1 MSTKT
6 PSSSA
11 PRTNITPGSD
21 RRPSQHEGLSSLSPS
36 MSGRKRRQDASA
48 MEDMLRPSIVVRPHP
63 QKLSVKPRS
72 LQPLMLLPREHLPL
86 SSLDLAS
93 PQGDFAYARFFESTI
108 KILDLEGRMGA
119 RPVVLIARLEGDK
132 SVYALERQD
141 NGLYSLCKLGSWV
154 DLEQLSGYATVTNSK
169 MVRSRPQI
177 AAQDSDS
184 GPLVTPQVHKETK
197 KRRLA
202 IEAIQSMVKKPARP
216 ASAAENYIAPSP
228 MGQLVESQTANPTT
242 LLAPEAEVAAP
253 VMSQTN
259 PELPT
264 EQTTADDIFNNIRN
278 QYIETLYHS
287 MGSLAYFAKG
297 PLSRA
302 RAAFHLDCDSTLDMS
317 DLIDFLKSLVLST
330 QQIDT
335 KYKSSVPDIIALAK
349 TDLADSGD
357 EQVAKTKKRKPKK
370 IKLGKNVLYPDEDA
384 HVRQWWSLR
393 KPQRR
398 DDEDSSKSEAEGTR
412 LQILYLRT
420 RETQLQII
428 LILEILALESSR
440 SNENEIGSQLP
451 TLPGNESILDS
462 SKQASVKKRNKHNF
476 PVLLVV
482 QADRLSI
489 WQSTTLD
496 GIELPDGSQAVDAD
510 GTHHSQ
516 GSSSDP
522 LRDFCIDIIVP
533 FYSARL
539 PQQCDEVSRKLGGPV
554 MPSPAKPRSKKAE
567 PTAKPKS
574 KPGSSAK
581 RPSASKSGHSLER
594 VLSKETERNRRS
606 MSRGPGGMIALM
618 RSASTPTY
626 PVLKREASESTSLS
640 NVPRPDSKGSS
651 HAKDKHPAI
660 EQTSNKRAPPEEK
673 SRKEA
678 QVQAELQE
686 AISSL
691 RKPNREVAVGK
702 ALEEAEERRATTTLA
717 QLRKSRKPTQ
727 FTRFQDVVQAT
738 PVGHR
743 FRDALGRAPQG
754 RPSTSNRALVNSVE
768 KMHISPSASL
778 ISSSAPRKRDRDAAF
793 SAPESPALPRA
804 GKPPAQ
810 ETVATPARP
819 STLKYDTIR
828 VSAPDEGAVLASS
841 PVVSRRTQYLEVP
854 GSQLKHRDSGVMLPS
869 SPGGINFAETPVKRP
884 RLGRMASIENYVTV
898 TPVKKRAVDCIGV
911 TPVKNDT
918 KSQDDGAKT
927 SVYQQL
933 GWDDYDDLF

>member
-1 MSTKT
+1 MSIKT
-6 PSSSA
+6 PGSSA
-11 PRTNITPGSD
+11 PSTNIAPGSD
-21 RRPSQHEGLSSLSPS
+21 SRPSQHEGLSPS
-36 MSGRKRRQDASA
+36 MSARKRRHDDVHA
-48 MEDMLRPSIVVRPHP
+48 MEELLRPSIVVRPHP

-72 LQPLMLLPREHLPL
+72 LQPLMLLPREHLSL
-86 SSLDLAS
+86 ASLDLAS

-108 KILDLEGRMGA
+108 KILDLEGRLGA

-154 DLEQLSGYATVTNSK
+154 NLEQLSGYATVTNTK
-169 MVRSRPQI
+169 MVKQRPQI
-177 AAQDSDS
+177 ASQEIDSA
-184 GPLVTPQVHKETK
+184 PLVTPQLHKETK

-202 IEAIQSMVKKPARP
+202 IEAIQSMVKKPQRS
-216 ASAAENYIAPSP
+216 ASVAETSNAPSP
-228 MGQLVESQTANPTT
+228 MDPATNCQTASQAT
-242 LLAPEAEVAAP
+242 LPAPETQAAAQLTLP
-253 VMSQTN
+253 TN
-259 PELPT
+259 PELPI

-302 RAAFHLDCDSTLDMS
+302 RAAFHLDCDSNLDMN

-330 QQIDT
+330 QQIDA

-349 TDLADSGD
+349 TGLADSGD
-357 EQVAKTKKRKPKK
+357 EQTPKAKKRKSKK
-370 IKLGKNVLYPDEDA
+370 MKLGKNVLYPDEDE
-384 HVRQWWSLR
+384 HVRKWWSLR

-398 DDEDSSKSEAEGTR
+398 EDEDSTKSESEETR

-440 SNENEIGSQLP
+440 SGDNSTSSQIP
-451 TLPGNESILDS
+451 TLPGDESTLDS
-462 SKQASVKKRNKHNF
+462 SKQAPVKKRNKHNF

-489 WQSTTLD
+489 WQSTTMD
-496 GIELPDGSQAVDAD
+496 GVELPGDSHAADSDGAR
-510 GTHHSQ
+510 H
-516 GSSSDP
+516 
-522 LRDFCIDIIVP
+522 
-533 FYSARL
+533 YSARL
-539 PQQCDEVSRKLGGPV
+539 PQQCDEVNRKLGGPV
-554 MPSPAKPRSKKAE
+554 MPSPPKPRSRKTE

-574 KPGSSAK
+574 KPGSLAK
-581 RPSASKSGHSLER
+581 RPSASKSAHSLER

-606 MSRGPGGMIALM
+606 MSRGPSGMIALM

-626 PVLKREASESTSLS
+626 PVLKREASESTTLS
-640 NVPRPDSKGSS
+640 SVPRPDSKDSS
-651 HAKDKHPAI
+651 HAKGKSSAV
-660 EQTSNKRAPPEEK
+660 EQTPNKRAPTEDK
-673 SRKEA
+673 AKKEA
-678 QVQAELQE
+678 QMQAELQE

-727 FTRFQDVVQAT
+727 YTRFQDVVQAT

-754 RPSTSNRALVNSVE
+754 RSTSNRTLADSVE

-778 ISSSAPRKRDRDAAF
+778 ISSSAPRKRDRDTAF
-793 SAPESPALPRA
+793 STNESPALPRET
-804 GKPPAQ
+804 KLPAK

-819 STLKYDTIR
+819 STLKYDALR
-828 VSAPDEGAVLASS
+828 VSAPDEGVVLASS
-841 PVVSRRTQYLEVP
+841 PVLSRRSQYLEVP
-854 GSQLKHRDSGVMLPS
+854 GSHLKPRDSGVMLPS
-869 SPGGINFAETPVKRP
+869 SPGGINLAETPVKRP
-884 RLGRMASIENYVTV
+884 RLGRMVSIENYVTV
-898 TPVKKRAVDCIGV
+898 TPAKKRTVDYVDV
-911 TPVKNDT
+911 TPVKVDKKN
-918 KSQDDGAKT
+918 QDEGAKT
-927 SVYQQL
+927 SVYEQL

>member
-1 MSTKT
+1 MS
-6 PSSSA
+6 A
-11 PRTNITPGSD
+11 
-21 RRPSQHEGLSSLSPS
+21 
-36 MSGRKRRQDASA
+36 RKRKHDDVHA
-48 MEDMLRPSIVVRPHP
+48 MEELLRPSIVVRPHP

-72 LQPLMLLPREHLPL
+72 LQPLMLLPREHLSL
-86 SSLDLAS
+86 ASLDLAS
-93 PQGDFAYARFFESTI
+93 PQGDFGYARFFESTI
-108 KILDLEGRMGA
+108 KILDLEGRLGA

-154 DLEQLSGYATVTNSK
+154 NLEQLSGYATVTNTK
-169 MVRSRPQI
+169 MVKQRPQI
-177 AAQDSDS
+177 PSQDLDS
-184 GPLVTPQVHKETK
+184 EPLVTPQLHKETK

-202 IEAIQSMVKKPARP
+202 IEAIQSMVKKPQRS
-216 ASAAENYIAPSP
+216 ASVAEASNAPSP
-228 MGQLVESQTANPTT
+228 MDPATNCQTASHTTLPAPETQAAAQLVLPS
-242 LLAPEAEVAAP
+242 
-253 VMSQTN
+253 N
-259 PELPT
+259 PELPI
-264 EQTTADDIFNNIRN
+264 EQNTADDIFNNIRN

-302 RAAFHLDCDSTLDMS
+302 RAAFHLDCDSNLDMN

-349 TDLADSGD
+349 TGLADSGD
-357 EQVAKTKKRKPKK
+357 EQTAKAKKRKSKK
-370 IKLGKNVLYPDEDA
+370 MKLGKNVLYPDEDE
-384 HVRQWWSLR
+384 HVRKWWSLR

-398 DDEDSSKSEAEGTR
+398 EDEDSTKSESEETR

-440 SNENEIGSQLP
+440 SGDNGTSSQFP
-451 TLPGNESILDS
+451 TLPGDESTLDS
-462 SKQASVKKRNKHNF
+462 SKQTPAKKRNKHNF

-489 WQSTTLD
+489 WQSTTMD
-496 GIELPDGSQAVDAD
+496 GVELPGDSHAADSDGARQ
-510 GTHHSQ
+510 SQ

-539 PQQCDEVSRKLGGPV
+539 PQQCDEVNRKLGGPV
-554 MPSPAKPRSKKAE
+554 MPSPPKPRSRKTE

-574 KPGSSAK
+574 KPGSLAK
-581 RPSASKSGHSLER
+581 RPTTSKSTHSLER

-626 PVLKREASESTSLS
+626 PVLKREASESTTLS
-640 NVPRPDSKGSS
+640 NVPRPDSKDSS
-651 HAKDKHPAI
+651 HAKGKSSAV
-660 EQTSNKRAPPEEK
+660 EQTPNKRAPTEDK
-673 SRKEA
+673 AKKEA
-678 QVQAELQE
+678 QMKAELQE

-727 FTRFQDVVQAT
+727 YTRFQDVVQAT

-754 RPSTSNRALVNSVE
+754 KSTSNRTLADSVE

-778 ISSSAPRKRDRDAAF
+778 ISSSAPRKRDRDTAF
-793 SAPESPALPRA
+793 SANESPALPRA
-804 GKPPAQ
+804 TKPSA
-810 ETVATPARP
+810 EDTVATPARP
-819 STLKYDTIR
+819 STLKYDAFR
-828 VSAPDEGAVLASS
+828 LSAPDEGVVLASS
-841 PVVSRRTQYLEVP
+841 PVLSRRSQYLEVP
-854 GSQLKHRDSGVMLPS
+854 GSHLKPRDSGVMLPS
-869 SPGGINFAETPVKRP
+869 SPGGINLAETPVKRP
-884 RLGRMASIENYVTV
+884 RLGRMVSIENFVTV
-898 TPVKKRAVDCIGV
+898 TPAKKRTVDYVDI
-911 TPVKNDT
+911 TPVKVDKNN
-918 KSQDDGAKT
+918 QDEGTKT
-927 SVYQQL
+927 SVYEQL

>member
-1 MSTKT
+1 
-6 PSSSA
+6 
-11 PRTNITPGSD
+11 
-21 RRPSQHEGLSSLSPS
+21 
-36 MSGRKRRQDASA
+36 
-48 MEDMLRPSIVVRPHP
+48 MEDMLRPSITVRFLSSGCTSSKPSYFSLTP
-63 QKLSVKPRS
+63 QNCLSSPRN
-72 LQPLMLLPREHLPL
+72 LQPLMLLPREHLSL
-86 SSLDLAS
+86 AFLDLAS
-93 PQGDFAYARFFESTI
+93 PQGDFSYARFFESTI

-119 RPVVLIARLEGDK
+119 RPVVLIARLESDK

-141 NGLYSLCKLGSWV
+141 NGLYSLCKVGSWV
-154 DLEQLSGYATVTNSK
+154 DLVQLSGYATVTNSK
-169 MVRSRPQI
+169 MVKPRPQVST
-177 AAQDSDS
+177 QDPDS

-202 IEAIQSMVKKPARP
+202 IEAIQSMVKKPIRP
-216 ASAAENYIAPSP
+216 ASVVESPDAPSP
-228 MGQLVESQTANPTT
+228 VDQATDSQPANPAT
-242 LLAPEAEVAAP
+242 LPAPEALVATPVALPMNPAP
-253 VMSQTN
+253 
-259 PELPT
+259 PI
-264 EQTTADDIFNNIRN
+264 EQTTADEIFSNIRN

-302 RAAFHLDCDSTLDMS
+302 RAAFHLDCDSTLDMN

-330 QQIDT
+330 QQIDA
-335 KYKSSVPDIIALAK
+335 KYKSSVPDIIAQVK
-349 TDLADSGD
+349 TGLGDSGD
-357 EQVAKTKKRKPKK
+357 EQITKTKKRKSKK
-370 IKLGKNVLYPDEDA
+370 INLGKNILYPDEDE

-398 DDEDSSKSEAEGTR
+398 DDEDSAKSEAEETR
-412 LQILYLRT
+412 MQILYLRT

-428 LILEILALESSR
+428 LILEILALESSKSN
-440 SNENEIGSQLP
+440 SNEAASQLP
-451 TLPGNESILDS
+451 TLPGDETVLDS
-462 SKQASVKKRNKHNF
+462 SKPASAKKRNKHNF

-496 GIELPDGSQAVDAD
+496 GVELPDGAQAVDAD

-581 RPSASKSGHSLER
+581 RSTASKSAHSLER

-606 MSRGPGGMIALM
+606 MSRGPSGMIALM
-618 RSASTPTY
+618 RSVSTPTY
-626 PVLKREASESTSLS
+626 PVLKREASESTALS

-651 HAKDKHPAI
+651 HAKDKHSAV
-660 EQTSNKRAPPEEK
+660 EQVSNKRALAEDK
-673 SRKEA
+673 SRREA
-678 QVQAELQE
+678 QVKAELQE

-691 RKPNREVAVGK
+691 RKPNREVVVGK

-727 FTRFQDVVQAT
+727 FTRFEDVVQAT
-738 PVGHR
+738 PMGHR
-743 FRDALGRAPQG
+743 FRDALGRAAQS
-754 RPSTSNRALVNSVE
+754 RPATSNRSLVNSVE
-768 KMHISPSASL
+768 KMQISPSASL

-793 SAPESPALPRA
+793 SAPESPASPRV
-804 GKPPAQ
+804 GKPSAK
-810 ETVATPARP
+810 EAVATPARP
-819 STLKYDTIR
+819 STMKYDADTIR
-828 VSAPDEGAVLASS
+828 VSAPDEGVVLASS
-841 PVVSRRTQYLEVP
+841 PVLSRRSQYLEVP
-854 GSQLKHRDSGVMLPS
+854 GSRLKHRDSGVMLPS

-884 RLGRMASIENYVTV
+884 RLGRVVSIENFVTV
-898 TPVKKRAVDCIGV
+898 TPAKKRTVDYVGA
-911 TPVKNDT
+911 TPVKNDIN
-918 KSQDDGAKT
+918 KQDDGTKT